1 MPYHSSLRR
10 KESNLDQ
17 ETERGGSE
25 NTGHSLNCGKG
36 MMRWRKHLGL
46 ASLNNSEVRVWF
58 LVD

>member
-25 NTGHSLNCGKG
+25 NTGQSLNCGKG

-46 ASLNNSEVRVWF
+46 ASLNNSVR
-58 LVD
+58 